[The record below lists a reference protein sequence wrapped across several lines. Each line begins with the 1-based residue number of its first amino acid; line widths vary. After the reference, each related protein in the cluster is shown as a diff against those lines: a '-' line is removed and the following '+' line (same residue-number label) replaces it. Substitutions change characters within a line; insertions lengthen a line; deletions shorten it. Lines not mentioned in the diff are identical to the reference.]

1 MPETRGM
8 WSVLQ
13 YAMRYSHSDSIVH
26 KRGTGMTGTG
36 KRQDES
42 RTAALG
48 TSRSRERGATM
59 RRPVNTECVR
69 QRHGFRRVCNH
80 DKAILPKT
88 TTGAAGRADGQGSA
102 ACCLRLFTTYPR
114 AAIIQRKAQ
123 RQENNHFPQSRK
135 NHKKSLSLTIFIRLL
150 LWSL

>member
-59 RRPVNTECVR
+59 RRPVNTECAR

-80 DKAILPKT
+80 DKAILPKDNYRSSGNSRWT
-88 TTGAAGRADGQGSA
+88 RF
-102 ACCLRLFTTYPR
+102 CCLLLTTFYHIPQGR
-114 AAIIQRKAQ
+114 
-123 RQENNHFPQSRK
+123 NHSTKGTTPGKQSLPSSRK